1 MSTYLLAFAISQF
14 TCTEGYSFETNVPHS
29 VCSRPEE
36 AAYRTWAVDVGTSA
50 MRSMES
56 TLGIKFGMFKVK
68 SCSPTFL
75 NTYLQVNT
83 CQKCTNWP
91 FPILHPAP
99 WKTGVW

>member
-36 AAYRTWAVDVGTSA
+36 EPYRKWAVDVGTSA

-56 TLGIKFGMFKVK
+56 TLGIKFGRI
-68 SCSPTFL
+68 
-75 NTYLQVNT
+75 Q
-83 CQKCTNWP
+83 
-91 FPILHPAP
+91 
-99 WKTGVW
+99 